1 MINFWR
7 QGARSQTV
15 YSIQS
20 RKKTPDSFFFFLII
34 YLFIFGYAG
43 SSLLQGVFSSFSNGD
58 YSLVAVGGL
67 LIAVTSPAAEVGS
80 RAHRLQQLRFL
91 DSRAQ
96 VL

>member
-20 RKKTPDSFFFFLII
+20 RKTWLILFFFF
-34 YLFIFGYAG
+34 FTFGYAG

-67 LIAVTSPAAEVGS
+67 LIAVISPVAEVG
-80 RAHRLQQLRFL
+80 LQGSWASAVAVPGL
-91 DSRAQ
+91 
-96 VL
+96 

>member
-20 RKKTPDSFFFFLII
+20 RKKKRLILFIIIII
-34 YLFIFGYAG
+34 YLVIFGYAG
-43 SSLLQGVFSSFSNGD
+43 SLLLQGVFSSFSNGD

-67 LIAVTSPAAEVGS
+67 LIAVTSVAEVGS
-80 RAHRLQQLRFL
+80 RAHRLQHLRFL

>member
-20 RKKTPDSFFFFLII
+20 RKTWQILFF
-34 YLFIFGYAG
+34 FIFGYAG
-43 SSLLQGVFSSFSNGD
+43 SSLLRGFFSSFSNGD

-67 LIAVTSPAAEVGS
+67 LIAAISPVAEVG
-80 RAHRLQQLRFL
+80 LQG
-91 DSRAQ
+91 
-96 VL
+96 

>member
-20 RKKTPDSFFFFLII
+20 RKTWLILFFT
-34 YLFIFGYAG
+34 FGYAG

-67 LIAVTSPAAEVGS
+67 LIAVISPVAEVG
-80 RAHRLQQLRFL
+80 LQGSWASAVAVPGL
-91 DSRAQ
+91 
-96 VL
+96 